1 MTRGCTE
8 NRAIPQDQHCVSST
22 LSITFAF
29 SYDLEEGEKGA
40 LAKDLREK
48 DPDRVARVTA
58 RLRYG
63 ARKTPHRR
71 LRKMLAPSTR
81 TAKSRR

>member
-1 MTRGCTE
+1 MLQRVRFFEKALSGLRPIKNT
-8 NRAIPQDQHCVSST
+8 CV
-22 LSITFAF
+22 

-40 LAKDLREK
+40 LAKDLREE

-63 ARKTPHRR
+63 KVVV
-71 LRKMLAPSTR
+71 
-81 TAKSRR
+81 